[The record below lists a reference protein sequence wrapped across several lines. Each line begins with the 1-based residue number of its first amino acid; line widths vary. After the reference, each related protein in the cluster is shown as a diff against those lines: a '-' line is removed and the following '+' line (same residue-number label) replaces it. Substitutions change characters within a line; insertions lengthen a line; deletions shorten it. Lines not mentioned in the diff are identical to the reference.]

1 MTDKIEVTLSY
12 CQARVLEEI
21 VERAAAQYVERLS
34 YEHRQ
39 EFDKLMTK
47 AIEAKVNEILADV
60 VTRVFQPMD
69 VFGSPV
75 GEPTTI
81 MGVLAK
87 KAETFLTEK
96 VGSDGRTGSSY
107 GEKVPRHEYVVKRV
121 YEAMFQQQVKRDID
135 EMVKRAKDK
144 AHLSIAAQVLETVKK
159 EFSK

>member
-1 MTDKIEVTLSY
+1 MTEKIQVTLNY
-12 CQARVLEEI
+12 CQDRVLEEI

-39 EFDKLMTK
+39 AFDKLMTK
-47 AIEAKVNEILADV
+47 AIETKVNEILADV

-75 GEPTTI
+75 GEPTTV

-96 VGSDGRTGSSY
+96 VGSDGGTSSSY
-107 GEKVPRHEYVVKRV
+107 GEKMSRHEYVVKKV
-121 YEAMFQQQVKRDID
+121 YEAMFQHQVKRDID
-135 EMVKRAKDK
+135 EMVKQAKDK
-144 AHLSIAAQVLETVKK
+144 AHLAIAAQVLETVKK

>member
-1 MTDKIEVTLSY
+1 MTEKIEVTLTYSPD
-12 CQARVLEEI
+12 QLKDEI
-21 VERAAAQYVERLS
+21 VERAATQYVERLS
-34 YEHRQ
+34 REHRQ

-47 AIEAKVNEILADV
+47 AIEVKVNEILADV
-60 VTRVFQPMD
+60 VTRVFQPVD

-75 GEPTTI
+75 GETSTI
-81 MGVLAK
+81 AGYLAK

-107 GEKVPRHEYVVKRV
+107 GEKVPRHEYVVKQV
-121 YEAMFQQQVKRDID
+121 YEAMFHQQVKRDI
-135 EMVKRAKDK
+135 EGLVKQAKDK

>member
-1 MTDKIEVTLSY
+1 MTEKIEVTLSY
-12 CQARVLEEI
+12 SPDQLKDEI
-21 VERAAAQYVERLS
+21 VERAAAQYVEHLGW
-34 YEHRQ
+34 EHRQ
-39 EFDKLMTK
+39 EFNKVLTK
-47 AIEAKVNEILADV
+47 AIETKVNDILADV

-107 GEKVPRHEYVVKRV
+107 GEKMSRHEYVVKQV
-121 YEAMFQQQVKRDID
+121 YEAMFQHQVKRDID
-135 EMVKRAKDK
+135 DLVKQAKDK

>member
-1 MTDKIEVTLSY
+1 MTEKIEVTLSY
-12 CQARVLEEI
+12 CQDRVLEEI

-47 AIEAKVNEILADV
+47 AIETKVNEILADV
-60 VTRVFQPMD
+60 VARVFQPMD
-69 VFGSPV
+69 VFGSSV
-75 GEPTTI
+75 GKPTTI

-96 VGSDGRTGSSY
+96 VGSDGGTGSSY
-107 GEKVPRHEYVVKRV
+107 GEKMPRHEYVVKQV
-121 YEAMFQQQVKRDID
+121 YEAMFQHQVKRDID
-135 EMVKRAKDK
+135 EMVKQAKDK
-144 AHLSIAAQVLETVKK
+144 AHLAIAAQVLETVKK

>member
-1 MTDKIEVTLSY
+1 MTEKIEVTLSY
-12 CQARVLEEI
+12 SPDQLKDEI

-47 AIEAKVNEILADV
+47 AIETKVNDILADV

-96 VGSDGRTGSSY
+96 VGSDGGTGSSY
-107 GEKVPRHEYVVKRV
+107 GEKVPRHEYVVKQV
-121 YEAMFQQQVKRDID
+121 YEAMFHQQVKRDI
-135 EMVKRAKDK
+135 EGLVKQAKDK

>member
-12 CQARVLEEI
+12 CQVRVLEEI

-60 VTRVFQPMD
+60 VTRVFQPVD

-75 GEPTTI
+75 GEPTTV

-96 VGSDGRTGSSY
+96 VGSDGRTGSY

>member
-1 MTDKIEVTLSY
+1 MAEKIEVTLSY
-12 CQARVLEEI
+12 CQDRVLEEI

-34 YEHRQ
+34 YERRQ

-47 AIEAKVNEILADV
+47 AIETKVNEILADV

-75 GEPTTI
+75 GKPTTI

-96 VGSDGRTGSSY
+96 VGSDGGTGSSY
-107 GEKVPRHEYVVKRV
+107 GEKMPRHEYVVKQV
-121 YEAMFQQQVKRDID
+121 YEAMFRHQVKRDID
-135 EMVKRAKDK
+135 EMVKQAKDK
-144 AHLSIAAQVLETVKK
+144 AHLAIAAQVLETVKK